1 MMMTQESFDSSR
13 IRMVNQQLIARGIE
27 KQRVIDAFLRV
38 KRERFVT
45 KENQKF
51 AYEDTPLPIGDNQ
64 TISQPYMVA
73 LMTELLDLDKT
84 KTVLEIGTGSGYQT
98 AILATLAKTVHT
110 VERIDFLLQ
119 KAKIVLNEEGFEN
132 IDFHL
137 GDGWLGWKD
146 KGPYDAI
153 IVTAAADEIPQD
165 LLGQLDDGGR
175 LVIPVGGKY
184 VQTLWLIKR
193 IQADFQE
200 QAICGCRFVPLVKNG
215 GIKK

>member
-1 MMMTQESFDSSR
+1 
-13 IRMVNQQLIARGIE
+13 LIARGIE
-27 KQRVIDAFLRV
+27 KQDVIDAFLRV
-38 KRERFVT
+38 RRERFVT

-51 AYEDTPLPIGDNQ
+51 AYEDTPLPIGENQ

-73 LMTELLDLDKT
+73 LMTELLDLDQT

-110 VERIDFLLQ
+110 VERIGFLLQ
-119 KAKIVLNEEGFEN
+119 KAKLVLDGEGFQN
-132 IDFHL
+132 IEFHL

-146 KGPYDAI
+146 KAPYDAI
-153 IVTAAADEIPQD
+153 IVTAAADEIPED
-165 LLGQLDDGGR
+165 LLGQLKDDGK
-175 LVIPVGGKY
+175 LVVPIGGKY

-193 IQADFQE
+193 FQSDFQE
-200 QAICGCRFVPLVKNG
+200 QAICGCRFVPLVKSG